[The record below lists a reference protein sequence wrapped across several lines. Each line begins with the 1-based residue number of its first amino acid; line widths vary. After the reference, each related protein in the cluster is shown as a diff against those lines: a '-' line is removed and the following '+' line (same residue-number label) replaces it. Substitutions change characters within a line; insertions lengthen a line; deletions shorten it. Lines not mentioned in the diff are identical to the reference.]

1 LTQDAP
7 RLGCGAAIVV
17 DGRILLLKRLRDPEA
32 GCWGIP
38 GGKVELFETAAAA
51 VEREI
56 LEEVGLTIHAA
67 ALLCVAD
74 QIDRARETHWF
85 SAIYRV
91 DTFAGEPVNL
101 EPHKHAAMAWFPLAA
116 PPEPLT
122 RATVVMLAALAGRE
136 GG

>member
-1 LTQDAP
+1 LSHDAP

-17 DGRILLLKRLRDPEA
+17 DGRILLLQRLTEPEA
-32 GCWGIP
+32 GCWGIA
-38 GGKVELFETAAAA
+38 GGKVDLFETVAAA

-56 LEEVGLTIHAA
+56 LEEVGVTIHAA

-91 DTFAGEPVNL
+91 DAFAGEPVNL
-101 EPHKHAAMAWFPLAA
+101 EPHKHAAMAWFPLDA
-116 PPEPLT
+116 PPAPLT
-122 RATVVMLAALAGRE
+122 QAAVAALAALKEKA
-136 GG
+136 